1 MVVVDAENEAQ
12 LVEAGFGLGV
22 QDERSVGELS
32 GSGALAAGQ
41 QAGEDAVA
49 EPSRRIRR
57 APAGQRERV
66 GPARPDRSLER
77 SRFNPTRLDGRA
89 CSRRRS
95 ACSFVIKLCVCTSTG
110 YTGASF
116 EVKYLEIELSG
127 KVAVEP
133 LDVKSFF
140 VKTVTMKKVEER
152 DHIDEWLEKAW
163 LQDIPNL
170 DFAVEG
176 IVDRM
181 SGLTRRFKR
190 SLNDVLAEHGLT
202 FEEWDVLGA
211 LRRAGPPFRRSAG
224 ELAKFSELSSGAM
237 TNRLDRLEKAGFVKR
252 LPDPDDRRGVLIELT
267 KAGGTAWLEST
278 GAEAEREALIAAAL
292 TKTEKEQLNALL
304 RRLMLEF
311 ERREGSESK
320 KP

>member
-1 MVVVDAENEAQ
+1 
-12 LVEAGFGLGV
+12 
-22 QDERSVGELS
+22 LS
-32 GSGALAAGQ
+32 
-41 QAGEDAVA
+41 
-49 EPSRRIRR
+49 
-57 APAGQRERV
+57 AP
-66 GPARPDRSLER
+66 
-77 SRFNPTRLDGRA
+77 
-89 CSRRRS
+89 
-95 ACSFVIKLCVCTSTG
+95 
-110 YTGASF
+110 F
-116 EVKYLEIELSG
+116 EVKYLEIELTR
-127 KVAVEP
+127 KVTSWS

-140 VKTVTMKKVEER
+140 VKTVSMKKVEER

-190 SLNDVLAEHGLT
+190 SLNDVLVEHGLT

-224 ELAKFSELSSGAM
+224 ELAKLSELSSGAM

-311 ERREGSESK
+311 ERREGGESK